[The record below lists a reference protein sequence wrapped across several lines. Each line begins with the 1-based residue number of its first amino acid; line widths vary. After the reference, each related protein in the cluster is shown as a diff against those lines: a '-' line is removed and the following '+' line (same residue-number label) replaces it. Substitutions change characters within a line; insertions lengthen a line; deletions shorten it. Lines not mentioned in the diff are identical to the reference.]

1 MTSNEYRKS
10 VKQEIRDLLY
20 YGKGFTDFY
29 VTNYMPVSV
38 RKMELNA
45 IKERLEDDVIEKNP
59 NRLTENVTAK
69 QLNKLASK
77 YKDATPFNSPKVR

>member
-59 NRLTENVTAK
+59 NRLTENVTTK

-77 YKDATPFNSPKVR
+77 YKDVTPFNSPKVR

>member
-10 VKQEIRDLLY
+10 VRQEIRDLLY

-45 IKERLEDDVIEKNP
+45 IKERLEDSMIEANP
-59 NRLTENVTAK
+59 NRLTENVTSK

-77 YKDATPFNSPKVR
+77 YKNVTPFNSPKA